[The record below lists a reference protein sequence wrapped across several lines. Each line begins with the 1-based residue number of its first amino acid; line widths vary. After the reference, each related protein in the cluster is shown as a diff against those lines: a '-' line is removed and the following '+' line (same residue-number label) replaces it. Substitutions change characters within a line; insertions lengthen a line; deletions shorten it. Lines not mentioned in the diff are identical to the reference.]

1 MSGYQIAFTG
11 LDRQYKI
18 LSKQIL
24 ERTHDVFASGQLMLG
39 KYTKEFEYWLEKR
52 NQQPAVTCHSGTQ
65 ALEIVAEWYKK
76 TYDGIVYLPSFTFIA
91 TKNAFQRVGCKIRY
105 IDVDDTGILDVG
117 AIRASSDDMICIV
130 GMYGAALD
138 PIDTPAIILE
148 DGAQHWLSN
157 NCNRIGDITTISFDP
172 MKNLPCYGNGG
183 AIVSKI
189 PDLIEFAKKFR
200 HHHHPEYTDYA
211 TNSKMS
217 ELDCALM
224 LIKTQYIDE
233 WQKRRVEIAEY
244 WIDKIGYEVIAKDP
258 QTNAF
263 QKFVIKHS
271 NRDMLQNRLKN
282 FGIDTRV
289 NYSYTLSSTI
299 NAEKLSKTVLSIPI
313 YPELTDDEVEYI
325 GSKLCYH

>member
-1 MSGYQIAFTG
+1 MNGYQIAFTG

-18 LSKQIL
+18 LSEQIL

-39 KYTKEFEYWLEKR
+39 KYTKEFEYWLEKK

-91 TKNAFQRVGCKIRY
+91 TKNAFKRVGCKIRY
-105 IDVDDTGILDVG
+105 IDVDDNGILDVA
-117 AIRASSDDMICIV
+117 AIRASSEDMICIV
-130 GMYGAALD
+130 GLYGAALD
-138 PIDTPAIILE
+138 PIDTPAIVLE

-244 WIDKIGYEVIAKDP
+244 WIDKIDYEIIAKDP

-263 QKFVIKHS
+263 QKFVIKHPDR
-271 NRDMLQNRLKN
+271 NRLQNKLKS

-289 NYSYTLSSTI
+289 NYSYTLSNTI

-313 YPELTDDEVEYI
+313 YPELTDDEVDYI
-325 GSKLCYH
+325 GSKLC